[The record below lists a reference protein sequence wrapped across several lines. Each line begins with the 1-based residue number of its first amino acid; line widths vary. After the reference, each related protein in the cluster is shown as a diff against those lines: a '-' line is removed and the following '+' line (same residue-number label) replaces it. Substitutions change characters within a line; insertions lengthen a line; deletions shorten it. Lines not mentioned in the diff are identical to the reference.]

1 MAWLG
6 GGGGWGGGR
15 GGRSPRGGPAR
26 VCGMG
31 DCGMG
36 DIGGGVVDRPFFS
49 YSKPLVTQHHLSH
62 HILPAHILSKYHL
75 KSSVT

>member
-1 MAWLG
+1 MVGWGVVCVVWVVCGVWG
-6 GGGGWGGGR
+6 GGG
-15 GGRSPRGGPAR
+15 S